1 MLSFVV
7 LVSKDG
13 VYLSSAVVPLY
24 TGFVEGKVILYS
36 FFKFEYSLWQNAE
49 CIVGGIYQ
57 DNLLSL
63 RVDVKRFTNVIEMGP
78 IS

>member
-1 MLSFVV
+1 MYNHCFITNFTLAVSMLSFVV

-36 FFKFEYSLWQNAE
+36 FFKFEYSL
-49 CIVGGIYQ
+49 
-57 DNLLSL
+57 
-63 RVDVKRFTNVIEMGP
+63 
-78 IS
+78 